1 MELIRL
7 KGESKML
14 DFLIGLII
22 GANFSL
28 FLYACIL
35 VGTKSENKEVVKTC
49 QKKDT
54 TG

>member
-1 MELIRL
+1 M
-7 KGESKML
+7 
-14 DFLIGLII
+14 IGYII
-22 GANFSL
+22 SFILGANVSL

-35 VGTKSENKEVVKTC
+35 VGTKSDNKEVVKTC